1 MGILRLKMGAAGRAI
16 GSNFAWL
23 VADKIMRL
31 IIGLLVSAWV
41 ARYLGPEQF
50 GVLAYALTFIAIF
63 QAITLLGLDNLLVR
77 DIAANPLQAHK
88 YLGTT
93 IGLRCASSTASYIV
107 MMTIAALLNNGD
119 DQALI
124 LIAIVGLI
132 IFFQISD
139 VIDLW
144 FQSQLQ
150 SRRTVIAKGVSYI
163 LTAAIKIGLILSG
176 AGLIAFATALVI
188 EAALALVA
196 LSFAYRLFKTT
207 TRWEWSTLVAKELLK
222 QSWPLLI
229 SGLAILLYM
238 RISVIF
244 LRESA
249 GNAAVGIYTVG
260 VTLSELWYFIPMA
273 IASSL
278 APYISRK
285 RNQDGDGYERVV
297 CKAFSVM
304 WILSIAVVTFNVLT
318 AKYWVALLYGDQY
331 KISAEIFALHA
342 FTFVPVCLG
351 VIQSIWLINE
361 GRSILAL
368 YQAISGTIV
377 ALSLNFILT
386 PTHGAH
392 GAAAAIVVSQFVQA
406 FLVNVFLAPDLF
418 RMQVRSLRFISVMRS

>member
-1 MGILRLKMGAAGRAI
+1 MGAAGRAI

-31 IIGLLVSAWV
+31 IIGLLVSVWV

-50 GVLAYALTFIAIF
+50 GILAYALTFIAIF

-77 DIAANPLQAHK
+77 DMAAHPLQAHK

-93 IGLRCASSTASYIV
+93 IGLRCASATASYI
-107 MMTIAALLNNGD
+107 MMAAIAALLNDGD
-119 DQALI
+119 DQTFAV
-124 LIAIVGLI
+124 IAIVGLI

-150 SRRTVIAKGVSYI
+150 SRHTVLAKGVSYL
-163 LTAAIKIGLILSG
+163 LTAAIKIGLILGG
-176 AGLIAFATALVI
+176 AGLIAFAAAAVI
-188 EAALALVA
+188 EAALALFA

-207 TRWEWSTLVAKELLK
+207 APWEWSTLVAIKLLK

-229 SGLAILLYM
+229 SGLSILLYM

-249 GNAAVGIYTVG
+249 GNTAVGIYTVG

-285 RNQDGDGYERVV
+285 RNEGGDDYERVV
-297 CKAFSVM
+297 CKAFSFM
-304 WILSIAVVTFNVLT
+304 WILSIAVVTFNALT
-318 AKYWVALLYGDQY
+318 AKYWVALLYGEQF
-331 KISAEIFALHA
+331 KISAEIFALHS

-351 VIQSIWLINE
+351 VIQSIWMINE
-361 GRSILAL
+361 GRSKLAL
-368 YQAISGTIV
+368 YQAISGAIV
-377 ALSLNFILT
+377 ALGLNFILT
-386 PTHGAH
+386 PVYGAH

-406 FLVNVFLAPDLF
+406 FLVNVFVAPDLF
-418 RMQVRSLRFISVMRS
+418 QLQVRSFRFISVMRS